1 MAVNTPKNFSPE
13 EIKEVTELQE
23 QFNKITFQFGQL
35 KIGKISLE
43 KQELYI
49 KKLYS
54 SLETKEKEL
63 AKKFTTKYGKGS
75 LDIETG
81 KFIPVE

>member
-1 MAVNTPKNFSPE
+1 MTINTPKNFTPE
-13 EIKEVTELQE
+13 EIEEVTKLQE

-54 SLETKEKEL
+54 SLEIKEKEL
-63 AKKFTTKYGKGS
+63 AKKLTDKYGKGS

-81 KFIPVE
+81 KFIPTE